1 MVYIGKFRDI
11 TFLAEGYK
19 FVHVFCTT
27 FAKIMS
33 LQQCRKGDI
42 SLVHVWLM
50 RKEYSYQFNYISHTL
65 QLRWRMCT
73 TTVQPGASTGGGAK
87 GAMAPPR
94 ADFGGGMAPPKI
106 FKNLILEGQK

>member
-73 TTVQPGASTGGGAK
+73 TTVQQLEAER
-87 GAMAPPR
+87 M
-94 ADFGGGMAPPKI
+94 
-106 FKNLILEGQK
+106 LIYIVQYDEV